1 VVIDLDAIEKAAK
14 AATPGSWTHSERRPG
29 GVIYAGPFQQFT
41 NGKAQSQIFMAC
53 GADWMEPGQ
62 VEKNAKFVAETGPVV
77 VLELIRLAR
86 DHDNAKMLAVIDEL
100 SEQNRHL
107 AFEAKT
113 NATRHLEV
121 ASELRLA
128 KLSLDAKIEKL
139 PPIVNG
145 DTVIV
150 KTNDIR
156 SRDDALMLAQLI
168 RRVSPPSTSM
178 VFVSAETEIE
188 AIHEDTMELRGWVRA
203 ERAVGP
209 GRTDVDTKALRQ
221 VLAALTCSD
230 GHRIRELQA
239 IMALPDSPIRVLV
252 DQVIEKSGGKL

>member
-1 VVIDLDAIEKAAK
+1 MNDNTVKIDLDAIEKAAK
-14 AATPGSWTHSERRPG
+14 AASAGQWHFHQCEIGVEICDDEG
-29 GVIYAGPFQQFT
+29 GAIIEDQCFAQDEDMQFIAAA
-41 NGKAQSQIFMAC
+41 N
-53 GADWMEPGQ
+53 
-62 VEKNAKFVAETGPVV
+62 PVV

>member
-1 VVIDLDAIEKAAK
+1 MSEK
-14 AATPGSWTHSERRPG
+14 
-29 GVIYAGPFQQFT
+29 VQDY
-41 NGKAQSQIFMAC
+41 N
-53 GADWMEPGQ
+53 
-62 VEKNAKFVAETGPVV
+62 
-77 VLELIRLAR
+77 ELLI
-86 DHDNAKMLAVIDEL
+86 VIDEL
-100 SEQNRHL
+100 SVQNRHL
-107 AFEAKT
+107 AADANK

-150 KTNDIR
+150 KTDDIR

-168 RRVSPPSTSM
+168 RRVSPPSTGI

-209 GRTDVDTKALRQ
+209 GRTDVDTKSLRA
-221 VLAALTCSD
+221 VLSALTCGD
-230 GHRIRELQA
+230 GYRIRELQA
-239 IMALPDSPIRVLV
+239 MMALPDSPIRVLV
-252 DQVIEKSGGKL
+252 DQFLEKNGGVI